1 MTPVQKETIFGFA
14 MLAVEL
20 SLIQW
25 FSFRLGNVIEVRL
38 GNVIEVRLVSRLELV
53 LFLQLLCS
61 WRYNCK
67 YVSMSR
73 VFERHSYRGSHGKI
87 HLLAPFLHIASDQKL
102 ELGNAWEHARL
113 VRFYLQLC
121 YSTTGVLVWLYL
133 IDKPQ

>member
-1 MTPVQKETIFGFA
+1 MTKCDTCAKSGFA

-38 GNVIEVRLVSRLELV
+38 VSWLELV

-61 WRYNCK
+61 WRYNCE

-73 VFERHSYRGSHGKI
+73 IFERHSYRGSHGKI

-102 ELGNAWEHARL
+102 EPGKAWEHARL

-121 YSTTGVLVWLYL
+121 YSTMGVLVWQYL
-133 IDKPQ
+133 IDKVQ

>member
-1 MTPVQKETIFGFA
+1 MTKCDTCAKKNIFGFA
-14 MLAVEL
+14 ILAVEL

-25 FSFRLGNVIEVRL
+25 FSFRL

-73 VFERHSYRGSHGKI
+73 IFEVTSTGDHMVRFIRPSSSV
-87 HLLAPFLHIASDQKL
+87 LHIASDQKL
-102 ELGNAWEHARL
+102 ELGKALE
-113 VRFYLQLC
+113 Q
-121 YSTTGVLVWLYL
+121 
-133 IDKPQ
+133 D

>member
-1 MTPVQKETIFGFA
+1 
-14 MLAVEL
+14 MLVVEL

-25 FSFRLGNVIEVRL
+25 SSFRLGNVL
-38 GNVIEVRLVSRLELV
+38 EVRLVSWLELV

-61 WRYNCK
+61 WRYNCE

-73 VFERHSYRGSHGKI
+73 IFERHSYQGSHGKI

-102 ELGNAWEHARL
+102 EPGKAWEHARL

-121 YSTTGVLVWLYL
+121 YSTTGVLVWQYL

>member
-1 MTPVQKETIFGFA
+1 MHIKSMTKCDTCAKKNIFGFA
-14 MLAVEL
+14 ILAVEL

-73 VFERHSYRGSHGKI
+73 IFEVTSTGDHMVRFIRPSSSV
-87 HLLAPFLHIASDQKL
+87 LHIASDQKL
-102 ELGNAWEHARL
+102 ELGKALE
-113 VRFYLQLC
+113 Q
-121 YSTTGVLVWLYL
+121 
-133 IDKPQ
+133 D